1 MTKAK
6 NKADA
11 ATGESFA
18 KASKGFDE
26 MAAIGRLNLEAA
38 IKSVNVAAKGMEEIN
53 GEFVAFSRE
62 AIEEGVAVTKAA
74 MSAKSVQEAFEIQSG
89 YAKSA
94 IEAYVG
100 RMTKFG
106 DMFASVT
113 RDAFE
118 PINGRIQAIAEKIK
132 MPYAA

>member
-6 NKADA
+6 TKNTASA
-11 ATGESFA
+11 NESFE

-26 MAAIGRLNLEAA
+26 MATMGRLNLEAA

-53 GEFVAFSRE
+53 GEFVAYSRE
-62 AIEEGVAVTKAA
+62 ALEEGVAVAKAA
-74 MSAKSVQEAFEIQSG
+74 MGAKSVQEAFEIQSG

-106 DMFASVT
+106 DMFAAVAQA
-113 RDAFE
+113 AFE
-118 PINGRIQAIAEKIK
+118 PINGRVQAVVEKIR

>member
-6 NKADA
+6 TKNTA
-11 ATGESFA
+11 ANESFE

-26 MAAIGRLNLEAA
+26 IAMIGRQNIEAA

-53 GEFVAFSRE
+53 GEFIAFSRE
-62 AIEEGVAVTKAA
+62 ALEDGVSAAKAA
-74 MSAKSVQEAFEIQSG
+74 MAAKNIQEAFEIQAG
-89 YAKSA
+89 FAKSA
-94 IEAYVG
+94 TEAYFG
-100 RMTKFG
+100 HMTKFG
-106 DMFASVT
+106 EMFATVA

-118 PINGRIQAIAEKIK
+118 PINGRVQAMVEKIR